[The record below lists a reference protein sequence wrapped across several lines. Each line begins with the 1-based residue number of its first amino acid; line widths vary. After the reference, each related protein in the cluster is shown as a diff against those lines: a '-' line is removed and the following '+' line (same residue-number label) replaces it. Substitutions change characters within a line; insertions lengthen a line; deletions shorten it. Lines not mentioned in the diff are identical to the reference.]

1 MYLSDL
7 KYYLATVNPS
17 YLVDTEE
24 RWTKLLQN

>member
-7 KYYLATVNPS
+7 KYYLATANPN
-17 YLVDTEE
+17 YFVDAEE